1 VEATIE
7 TFHPKTD
14 VASKDPATASTAAAK
29 VVRVTGE
36 LPAMPHIAAQVMEKL
51 SNPNSTARDIHQL
64 ISKDQG
70 LAARVLKV
78 ANSPYYGACRSISS
92 LRDAVLFMGFD
103 SIRSLIMTAVLKG
116 MFSALTLYEK
126 LLWEH
131 SIACGVAARH
141 LSKETGYQRTEE
153 AFLTG
158 LMHDIGK
165 TVLLLRVPSAMQDI
179 IQETYN
185 TGSDFATIERQ
196 SLGFTHAEV
205 GQIIADQWRFALDIE
220 DAIAN
225 HHTPEKARSAR
236 DLTRIISVSDSI
248 CHKLEIGP
256 TRKPEL
262 ELTELESVKALALT
276 PDALLRTLEAVKETL
291 SKEGAGI

>member
-1 VEATIE
+1 MEAPIE
-7 TFHPKTD
+7 TSRPKTD
-14 VASKDPATASTAAAK
+14 VAPKASKTASTAAEKIAQ
-29 VVRVTGE
+29 VTGD

-51 SNPNSTARDIHQL
+51 SNPDATARDIHQL
-64 ISKDQG
+64 LSKDQG

-103 SIRSLIMTAVLKG
+103 SIRSLIMTAVLKS

-131 SIACGVAARH
+131 SIGCGIAARH
-141 LSKETGYQRTEE
+141 ISKETGFQRTEE

-165 TVLLLRVPSAMQDI
+165 TVLLLRVPSVMQEI
-179 IQETYN
+179 IQEAYN
-185 TGSDFATIERQ
+185 SGGDFPTIEQQR
-196 SLGFTHAEV
+196 LGFTHAEL
-205 GQIIADQWRFALDIE
+205 GQIIADKWRFAIDIE

-236 DLTRIISVSDSI
+236 DLSHIISVSDSI

-256 TRKPEL
+256 TRNPGL
-262 ELTELESVKALALT
+262 ELTALDSVKALALT
-276 PDALLRTLEAVKETL
+276 PDSLAKAVEAVKETL